1 MNRKAVI
8 FGLSGYKLTAKEKKI
23 LKKEKPW
30 GIILF
35 SRNINDLYQLK
46 TLIKNIKTI
55 VKDKKYPI
63 LIDQEGGK
71 VSRLNKIVDFSVFSQ
86 EFFGK
91 LYNKDKTLFFYYYK
105 IYITKVCDLFNKVG
119 ININTAPVLDIKRKK
134 SHNIIGTRSFSEKTS
149 QVSKLGKFCINFYNK
164 NKIATVIKH
173 IPGHGLAKSDSHKK
187 TPIVKAK
194 RSELIKKDFK
204 PFKLCKSPFAMTAHV
219 IYKNFD
225 PIYAATQSNKIIK
238 DVIRKHINFNGI
250 LISDDISM
258 KALKYGLEN
267 NAKKALSAGCN
278 LILHCNGKI
287 NEMLKLVKV
296 IPKIDKYTQKK
307 TSDFYKFL
315 E

>member
-1 MNRKAVI
+1 MYRKAVI
-8 FGLSGYKLTAKEKKI
+8 FGLSGYKLTDKEKKI
-23 LKKEKPW
+23 LKKNKPW

-35 SRNINDLYQLK
+35 SRNIKNIQQLK
-46 TLIKNIKTI
+46 NLIHNIKNI
-55 VKDKKYPI
+55 VKDKKYPV

-71 VSRLNKIVDFSVFSQ
+71 VSRLDKIVDLSIFSQ

-91 LYNKDKTLFFYYYK
+91 LYNKDKTLFYYYYK

-225 PIYAATQSNKIIK
+225 PIYVATQSNKIIK

>member
-46 TLIKNIKTI
+46 TLINNIKTI

-225 PIYAATQSNKIIK
+225 PIYVATQSNKIIK

-296 IPKIDKYTQKK
+296 VPKIDKYTQKK

>member
-35 SRNINDLYQLK
+35 PRNINDLYQLK

-63 LIDQEGGK
+63 LIDQEGGD

-173 IPGHGLAKSDSHKK
+173 IHGHGLAKRYSHKK
-187 TPIVKAK
+187 TPIV
-194 RSELIKKDFK
+194 RVSSTNHY
-204 PFKLCKSPFAMTAHV
+204 SPNDYSLNHYSTNH
-219 IYKNFD
+219 YSLNHYS
-225 PIYAATQSNKIIK
+225 PNHYSLN
-238 DVIRKHINFNGI
+238 H
-250 LISDDISM
+250 
-258 KALKYGLEN
+258 
-267 NAKKALSAGCN
+267 
-278 LILHCNGKI
+278 
-287 NEMLKLVKV
+287 
-296 IPKIDKYTQKK
+296 
-307 TSDFYKFL
+307 
-315 E
+315 

>member
-8 FGLSGYKLTAKEKKI
+8 FGLSGYKLTPKEKKI

-46 TLIKNIKTI
+46 TLINNIKTI

-63 LIDQEGGK
+63 LIDQEGGD

-225 PIYAATQSNKIIK
+225 PIYVATQSNKIIK

-287 NEMLKLVKV
+287 NEMYKLAKV
-296 IPKIDKYTQKK
+296 VPKIDKFTQKK
-307 TSDFYKFL
+307 TSHFYKFL
-315 E
+315 R